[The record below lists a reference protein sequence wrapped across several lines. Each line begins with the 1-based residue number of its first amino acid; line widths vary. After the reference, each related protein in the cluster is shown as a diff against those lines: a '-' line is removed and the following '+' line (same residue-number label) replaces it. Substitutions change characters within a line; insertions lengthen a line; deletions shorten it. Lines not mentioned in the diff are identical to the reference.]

1 MKEGEEK
8 DPSDQMKATP
18 PPTAEPPATAATAFL
33 AIKFKRLAVS
43 STAVAAD
50 QKPSVRSTAKSACE
64 SAERKYRGK
73 VNSAIKSAKLR
84 HRKCAAVVSKKTV
97 ATVVLRQSKLTALAQ
112 GTVNSEA
119 NIFGNDA
126 ADILEDFAGRK
137 SCGGSTQSSCCGGS
151 SIKSRKS
158 SFTGES
164 FTDLSVSFYLVNFR
178 IQI

>member
-1 MKEGEEK
+1 MKEEEEK
-8 DPSDQMKATP
+8 DPSDQVKAP

-33 AIKFKRLAVS
+33 AIKFKRLAVT
-43 STAVAAD
+43 STAAVD
-50 QKPSVRSTAKSACE
+50 QKPSVRSTAKSGRE
-64 SAERKYRGK
+64 SAERKYHGK

-97 ATVVLRQSKLTALAQ
+97 ATMVLRQSKLTALVQ

-119 NIFGNDA
+119 NIFGADA
-126 ADILEDFAGRK
+126 AAILEDFAGRK
-137 SCGGSTQSSCCGGS
+137 SSGVSTQISCCGGS

-164 FTDLSVSFYLVNFR
+164 FTDLSVSFYSG
-178 IQI
+178 

>member
-1 MKEGEEK
+1 MKEEEEK
-8 DPSDQMKATP
+8 DPSDLVKAP

-33 AIKFKRLAVS
+33 AIKFKRLAVT
-43 STAVAAD
+43 STAAD
-50 QKPSVRSTAKSACE
+50 QKPSVRSTAKSSRE
-64 SAERKYRGK
+64 SAERKYHGK

-97 ATVVLRQSKLTALAQ
+97 ATMVLRQSKLTALVQ

-119 NIFGNDA
+119 NIFGADA
-126 ADILEDFAGRK
+126 AAILEDFAGRK
-137 SCGGSTQSSCCGGS
+137 SSGVSTQISCCGGS

-164 FTDLSVSFYLVNFR
+164 FTDLSVSFYSG
-178 IQI
+178 